1 MRTKAR
7 HDTGGD
13 GTAGMAADAAD
24 TADTWGL
31 TADAADD
38 VDPLV
43 MGVRDRWEEQGL
55 LGGPWPFMAICAV
68 GRLNQLLKKALDTEL
83 KRLDLTRTGYFLLT
97 TLALTVH
104 GRARL
109 STLGRILMMHP
120 TTVKL
125 TVDQLE
131 AVGLVARSPHPRDR
145 RATLVEITAAGRD
158 RANEVSL
165 ALESPGGEL
174 AAFDGRHREIFEA
187 LQPARLAAGDV
198 ELLNPGAGRDRGHRD
213 G

>member
-1 MRTKAR
+1 M
-7 HDTGGD
+7 DD
-13 GTAGMAADAAD
+13 G
-24 TADTWGL
+24 
-31 TADAADD
+31 

-43 MGVRDRWEEQGL
+43 MGVRDRWEDQGL
-55 LGGPWPFMAICAV
+55 HGDPWPFLAICSV
-68 GRLNQLLKKALDTEL
+68 GRLNQLLKKALDLEL
-83 KRLDLTRTGYFLLT
+83 KRLDLSRTGYFLLT

-131 AVGLVARSPHPRDR
+131 AAGLAGRTRHPRDR
-145 RATLVEITAAGRD
+145 RATLVEITDAGRA

-165 ALESPGGEL
+165 ALESPGGAL
-174 AAFDGRHREIFEA
+174 AAFGGMHRELFEA

-198 ELLNPGAGRDRGHRD
+198 ELLNPAGERGRRLHD